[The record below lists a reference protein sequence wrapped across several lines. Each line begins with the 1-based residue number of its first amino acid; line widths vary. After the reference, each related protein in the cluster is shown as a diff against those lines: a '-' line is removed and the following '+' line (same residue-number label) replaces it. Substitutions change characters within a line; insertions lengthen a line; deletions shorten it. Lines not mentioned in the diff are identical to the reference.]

1 MKNTLFLVIMTMS
14 FYTFSQYPSWFPD
27 DLKNKVFC
35 GEFSSCCKGFN
46 TVPYKLHVSED
57 GFFVEINPGKKFGRS
72 EWGQTMKLKY
82 RVKKVISN
90 STIPSMRKKYI
101 LDVSPRSETNDSPLH
116 PKYDLESISI
126 TVDNYDPKKVKLTRE
141 QERVEPWLNERKSWG
156 TSHIAFDVEVPFYGS
171 GGLSVGTWKE
181 TRVCEELKT
190 RKQIAEEKRQSA
202 IRDKKIKSL
211 CAEINPLIEKDIL
224 AAASK
229 FDSNNDLLSSSDFAS
244 STKNNLKSALSEYY
258 ENKSINID
266 DKITES
272 VIEKNKTLLALLVN
286 GNYEVG
292 VNNYKN
298 ITKPEAFEG
307 FKVDIPPSLIE
318 GACCGV
324 QKPYNFDIEITSKDS
339 ILVSTRYYS
348 SSKKPIYRKD
358 DKTFYFKTKTGLSSI
373 EFILDS
379 SLPKGE
385 IKIDKLYKTVKYA
398 NDIII
403 EEKTYSDIKKRGI
416 IKKE

>member
-1 MKNTLFLVIMTMS
+1 MKKLLLFGALALSINAFGQSTVKIGNLEVMTE
-14 FYTFSQYPSWFPD
+14 
-27 DLKNKVFC
+27 DLGSGTWDQAVKACADLGDGWRLPTKDELNVLYKNKDKIGGFMD
-35 GEFSSCCKGFN
+35 FFYWSSK
-46 TVPYKLHVSED
+46 ERD
-57 GFFVEINPGKKFGRS
+57 I
-72 EWGQTMKLKY
+72 
-82 RVKKVISN
+82 
-90 STIPSMRKKYI
+90 
-101 LDVSPRSETNDSPLH
+101 
-116 PKYDLESISI
+116 YDRRY
-126 TVDNYDPKKVKLTRE
+126 V
-141 QERVEPWLNERKSWG
+141 QERWSEG
-156 TSHIAFDVEVPFYGS
+156 YGLDFGNGNHS
-171 GGLSVGTWKE
+171 YSKKNQVYWYVRAVRSL
-181 TRVCEELKT
+181 T
-190 RKQIAEEKRQSA
+190 RKQIAEEKRQTE
-202 IRDKKIKSL
+202 KIKSL

-229 FDSNNDLLSSSDFAS
+229 FDSNNDLLLSSDLAT
-244 STKNNLKSALSEYY
+244 STLNNLKSALSEYY

-324 QKPYNFDIEITSKDS
+324 QKPYNFDIETTSKDS
-339 ILVSTRYYS
+339 ILVSTKYYS

-403 EEKTYSDIKKRGI
+403 EEKTYDDIKKRGI
-416 IKKE
+416 TKKE